1 MSTKLDEIAI
11 KARKDKKVV
20 FTSLAHIITPD
31 FLKETW
37 KMMNKKGASG
47 VDGETTKEF
56 EVNLDKRLQDIWQRL
71 KERRYKAPPV
81 RRVEIPKGNGK
92 TRPLGIPTVEDRLVQ
107 RAVARIIEAIYEQEF
122 EEFSYGFRPGRS
134 PHQALK
140 ALRDC
145 IVTKK
150 VRHIFETDIRGYFN
164 HVNHE
169 WLMRMLKLR
178 ISDPVIIS
186 MVGKWLRAGVMING
200 VVTRNEEGVPQGGP
214 ISPILAN
221 IYLHY
226 ALDLWFAK
234 KFKSYAQGEA
244 YLIRFADDYVACFQ
258 YKRDA
263 EKFERY
269 SRYRMSKFRLEL
281 AEEKTRLISFGR
293 YAVEIAAKYG
303 SKPETFDFLG
313 FKHICGI
320 GNNGQFALIRKPTVK
335 SSRKFLDRVHKWLKE
350 HNHWKRRDQQ
360 KQLTSMLKGFYQY
373 FSLYHC
379 QNKLEYIRNEVV
391 NQWIRS
397 LRRRSQRHRLYW
409 SYLLTREWFKLP
421 YPELIHTDV

>member
-293 YAVEIAAKYG
+293 YAIERAAKYG

-313 FKHICGI
+313 FKHICGM

-335 SSRKFLDRVHKWLKE
+335 SCRKFLDRVHKWLKE

-379 QNKLEYIRNEVV
+379 QNRLEYIRNEVV

-409 SYLLTREWFKLP
+409 
-421 YPELIHTDV
+421 